1 MLKHWQTHAEYQQL
15 ISEAVAS
22 LNLSQLKKLCSM
34 SDSWHKFTSMNL
46 NPVRDFLT
54 PFYSNTG
61 RPALNQPQIMRSF
74 LLMLDRKFSSLTK
87 WTTELAGDDLLAILI
102 GCLPDSQPPPSSYF
116 DFINR
121 LWLRNPGF
129 EKSGRKDL
137 FPASKD

>member
-1 MLKHWQTHAEYQQL
+1 MLKHWKTHAEYQQL

-22 LNLSQLKKLCSM
+22 LNLSQLKKLYSM

-87 WTTELAGDDLLAILI
+87 WTTELA
-102 GCLPDSQPPPSSYF
+102 DSQPPPSSYF

>member
-22 LNLSQLKKLCSM
+22 LNLSQLKKLYSM

-61 RPALNQPQIMRSF
+61 RPALTQPQIMRSF
-74 LLMLDRKFSSLTK
+74 LLM
-87 WTTELAGDDLLAILI
+87 LAGDDLLAILI

>member
-1 MLKHWQTHAEYQQL
+1 
-15 ISEAVAS
+15 
-22 LNLSQLKKLCSM
+22 
-34 SDSWHKFTSMNL
+34 MNL

-129 EKSGRKDL
+129 ESPDAKICSLLLKIKKPSSKPWKNKNFPIGI
-137 FPASKD
+137 PASLA